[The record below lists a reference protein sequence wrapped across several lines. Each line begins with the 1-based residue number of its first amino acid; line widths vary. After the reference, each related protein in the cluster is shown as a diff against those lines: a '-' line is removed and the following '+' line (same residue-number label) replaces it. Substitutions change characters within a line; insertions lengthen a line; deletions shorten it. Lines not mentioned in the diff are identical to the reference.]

1 MTFSVQAQPADA
13 ASWLRLAQRCEDAGF
28 DTLQAADHPG
38 SCAAPSVALAAAAAV
53 TSRIRLG
60 AYVSN
65 AGVREPI
72 HLAADVATLD
82 VVSGGRA
89 RLGLGAGHTPAEWQ
103 AIGRQRPDVRG
114 RVDRCLAVA
123 EAVVALLAGETV
135 TRSEPATRSE
145 PVTDGEPVTR
155 SEPVTQGEP
164 LLKMVEARLDKPRP
178 VQERI
183 PLTIGTA
190 NSRMLRWAG
199 AHADIVGLSGL
210 GRTLEDGHRHEARWR
225 TDQVDHQVEQVVAGA
240 AGRARP
246 PALEAL
252 VQIVAVSD
260 DAEATAAPHAER
272 LGMRAADLLEAPFVL
287 IGTGDEIRAAMRRN
301 EKRWGITR
309 YAVRAD
315 AVDAIVD
322 AGLLGVR
329 ASG

>member
-1 MTFSVQAQPADA
+1 MTPVFSVQAQPADA
-13 ASWLRLAQRCEDAGF
+13 ASWLQLAIRCEQAGF

-103 AIGRQRPDVRG
+103 AIGKDRPGVRG
-114 RVDRCLAVA
+114 RVDRCLAVV
-123 EAVVALLAGETV
+123 EAVIALLKGKTV
-135 TRSEPATRSE
+135 TRH
-145 PVTDGEPVTR
+145 
-155 SEPVTQGEP
+155 EP
-164 LLKMVEARLDKPRP
+164 LLEMVEARLEAPRP

-190 NSRMLRWAG
+190 NSRILRWAG
-199 AHADIVGLSGL
+199 EHADVVGLSGL
-210 GRTLEDGHRHEARWR
+210 GRTLADGHRHEARWR
-225 TDQVDHQVEQVVAGA
+225 TDQVDQQVAQVVAGA
-240 AGRARP
+240 AGRAQP

-252 VQIVAVSD
+252 VQIVEVTD
-260 DAEATAAPHAER
+260 DAEAAAVPHAQR
-272 LGMRAADLLEAPFVL
+272 LGMPVAELLEAPFVM
-287 IGTGDEIRAAMRRN
+287 IGTGEEIRAAFARQ
-301 EKRWGITR
+301 EKRWGISR
-309 YAVRAD
+309 YAVRANTID
-315 AVDAIVD
+315 AVVD
-322 AGLLGVR
+322 AGLLTD
-329 ASG
+329 